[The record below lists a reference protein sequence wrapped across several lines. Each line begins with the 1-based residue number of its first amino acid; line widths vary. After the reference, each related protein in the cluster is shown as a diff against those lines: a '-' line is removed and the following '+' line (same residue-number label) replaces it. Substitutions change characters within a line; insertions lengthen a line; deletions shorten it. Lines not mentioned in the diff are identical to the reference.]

1 MMSVN
6 FVDKLLLKHHGC
18 NGVMVA
24 LFISIFL
31 LLCDSLVYWK
41 MKHILYLKLSALN
54 EELNTLNM
62 IYNFDKIIMKQI
74 Y

>member
-1 MMSVN
+1 MSVN

-24 LFISIFL
+24 LFISIFV

-41 MKHILYLKLSALN
+41 IKHLYLQLSALN
-54 EELNTLNM
+54 EELNTLN
-62 IYNFDKIIMKQI
+62 I
-74 Y
+74 